1 MKTET
6 ILFVGISIGMSFLL
20 DAICFAVVGPLQSA
34 PEIWAVVLKI
44 RMLIPAFTAM
54 GLLLYYRASELN
66 RRVKLFFTAYLCAL
80 VLPMVFELTGLN
92 IAGRATQIAAGAL
105 LTAYIVSL
113 HFRRSPREADRSAGL
128 LFQGRHIRFIAML
141 LGYTLLLG
149 ISFWLNRVSG
159 LSGTGTLT
167 SFKGLLISF
176 PVLLLHIVVYAWIIY
191 FGEEYGWRY
200 YLQERVCH
208 LFGLRKGLVLV
219 GLIWGIWHAPVIA
232 MGYNYPSQPIL
243 GIFTMVC
250 FCIVMG
256 VLFGYS
262 YHITGGIW
270 APVLLHGIT
279 NTMGPR
285 FLAYFGQPHDSV
297 FSFGLGFFGVVLF
310 AVPAGLLLAVY
321 IPRRYETAIG
331 GNASNTV
338 KM

>member
-6 ILFVGISIGMSFLL
+6 VLFVGICLGVSFLL
-20 DAICFAVVGPLQSA
+20 DAICLTAVGPLQSA

-54 GLLLYYRASELN
+54 GLLLYYRSYELS
-66 RRVKLFFTAYLCAL
+66 RQVKIFFSAYVFATVLPL
-80 VLPMVFELTGLN
+80 VLRLTGMN
-92 IAGRATQIAAGAL
+92 IAGRAAQIVVGAL
-105 LTAYIVSL
+105 ATGYIVSL
-113 HFRRSPREADRSAGL
+113 HFRRTPRKAARSAGL
-128 LFQGRHIRFIAML
+128 LFQGRYIRFTAL
-141 LGYTLLLG
+141 LVVYTLLLG
-149 ISFWLNRVSG
+149 QSFWLNRVFG
-159 LSGTGTLT
+159 LSGTGTLS

-176 PVLLLHIVVYAWIIY
+176 PVLLLHIVLYAWIIY

-200 YLQERVCH
+200 YLQERVCR

-256 VLFGYS
+256 IIFGYS
-262 YHITGGIW
+262 YLITGGIW

-285 FLAYFGQPHDSV
+285 FLAYFGQPLDSI
-297 FSFGLGFFGVVLF
+297 FSFGLGFYGIALF
-310 AVPAGLLLAVY
+310 AIPAGLLLAFY
-321 IPRRYETAIG
+321 IPRRGRSVISTDTSA
-331 GNASNTV
+331 TV
-338 KM
+338 KL